1 MRSTL
6 MVFSLACTLAGVSQ
20 SDAQTEYAKYK
31 QAVIQANDLAGHLHS
46 EADAITYVSEI
57 AFLFPKELDPAWANS
72 GILHQLAYA
81 EYESANN
88 VAKLIP
94 EQQVAN
100 VWNQYVREIG
110 APTEA
115 MATPAEIHNIRDF
128 RLTGAQAAWAAD
140 RATRWSLPNM
150 YAVGSDGRVAGGCRA
165 VEALSVIYD
174 LNGFSPLISARERVS
189 KGIVP
194 SEEAKNPKPHGTL
207 RIVVR
212 GGPVNPMD
220 SARRDYVKVHG
231 SQVYDRL
238 LTRLF
243 SELFPTE

>member
-1 MRSTL
+1 
-6 MVFSLACTLAGVSQ
+6 MVFSLACTLVAGVSQ

-46 EADAITYVSEI
+46 GADAITYVSEI

-115 MATPAEIHNIRDF
+115 MASPAEIHNIRDL

-140 RATRWSLPNM
+140 RANRWSLPNM

-194 SEEAKNPKPHGTL
+194 SEEAKNPKPHGAL
-207 RIVVR
+207 KIVVR

-220 SARRDYVKVHG
+220 TARRDYAKVHG
-231 SQVYDRL
+231 SQAYYRL

-243 SELFPTE
+243 NELFPAE